1 MFNEHNKSMAKAEKL
16 EFQTEVS
23 QLLKLMINSV
33 YSEKEVF
40 VRELV
45 SNASDA
51 CDKLRYLATTKE
63 KLLQSDPDL
72 KIKIEINKKD
82 NIVTIVD
89 NGIGMNK
96 KDLVNN
102 LGTIARSGTAQ
113 FIKEATETKDLSLIG
128 QFGVGFYSAFMVA
141 SDLKVVTRK
150 AGENKLWIWKS
161 DGESN
166 FTIEETDDL
175 DQLKS
180 NRGTKIFLTITK
192 ENKEFLDKIRI
203 EEIIRKYSDHI
214 SIPIFVQNYGDK
226 EEEKPEAINSA
237 LALWTRPKNKI
248 TKDQYKEFYNHVGQ
262 MFDDPWMT
270 SHYKAEGQIEYTVL
284 NFIPSTKP
292 FDLYDPARENRLK
305 LYVKKVFITDNCPE
319 LIPPYLRFLRGVIDS
334 EDLPLNISREMLQ
347 NNPVVKKIRNALV
360 KRTINDLKKK
370 LVADRASFEQ
380 FWSNFGPVIKEGIY
394 EDFEKKDN
402 LLEIALFKN
411 SNSTKLITLDEYIET
426 MDKKQKDIYF
436 ITGDSYDN
444 IINNPRLEGYKSRG
458 INVLILDDPVD
469 SFWTSSTPSFKE
481 KNIKSI
487 TKGID
492 DLDNIGKKKKDE
504 KEKKEDKSIEPLIV
518 LLKEKLKDKVK
529 DVRTSSRLTE
539 SPVCLVADESSMDP
553 QLEKILQQHNQLQ
566 QGISLKILELNPDH
580 KLIKKLAK
588 MSKDKSLIGDI
599 ENIAI
604 LLYEQSMILDGEKPS
619 DPVNFSKKLID
630 TISASIN

>member
-1 MFNEHNKSMAKAEKL
+1 MAKSEKL

-72 KIKIEINKKD
+72 KIQIEIDKKE
-82 NIVTIVD
+82 NQITITD
-89 NGIGMNK
+89 NGIGMNRD
-96 KDLVNN
+96 DLVNN

-141 SDLKVVTRK
+141 SDLTVITRK
-150 AGENKLWIWKS
+150 AGEKKLWIWKS

-166 FTIEETDDL
+166 FTIDESDDL
-175 DQLKS
+175 EQLNS
-180 NRGTKIFLTITK
+180 NRGTKIILSITK
-192 ENKEFLDKIRI
+192 EGKEYLEKTRI

-214 SIPIFVQNYGDK
+214 SIPIFVRDTKDK
-226 EEEKPEAINSA
+226 EDEKPEAINSA

-248 TKDQYKEFYNHVGQ
+248 TKEQYKEFYNHVGQ
-262 MFDDPWMT
+262 MFDDPWLT

-360 KRTINDLKKK
+360 RRTIGDLKKK
-370 LVADRASFEQ
+370 LANDRSSYEE

-394 EDFEKKDN
+394 EDTEKKDT

-411 SNSTKLITLDEYIET
+411 SNSSKLITLDEYIEA
-426 MDKKQKDIYF
+426 MGKKQSDIYF
-436 ITGDSYDN
+436 ITGDSYN
-444 IINNPRLEGYKSRG
+444 NVINNPSLEGYKSRG
-458 INVLILDDPVD
+458 INVLILDDAVD
-469 SFWTSSTPSFKE
+469 SFWTSATPNFKE
-481 KNIKSI
+481 KNIKSV
-487 TKGID
+487 TKGVD
-492 DLDNIGKKKKDE
+492 DLDSISKKKTDD
-504 KEKKEDKSIEPLIV
+504 KEKKEDKSLEPLIV
-518 LLKEKLKDKVK
+518 LLKDKLKEKVK

-539 SPVCLVADESSMDP
+539 SPVCLVVDESAMDP

-566 QGISLKILELNPDH
+566 QAASLKILEINPDH

-588 MSKDKSLIGDI
+588 MSKDKASVGDI
-599 ENIAI
+599 ENIGI

-630 TISASIN
+630 TISASLR

>member
-1 MFNEHNKSMAKAEKL
+1 MAKSEKL

-72 KIKIEINKKD
+72 KIQIEIDKKE
-82 NIVTIVD
+82 NQITITD
-89 NGIGMNK
+89 NGIGMNRD
-96 KDLVNN
+96 DLVNN

-141 SDLKVVTRK
+141 SDLTVITRK
-150 AGENKLWIWKS
+150 AGEKKLWIWKS

-166 FTIEETDDL
+166 FTIDESDDL
-175 DQLKS
+175 EQLNS
-180 NRGTKIFLTITK
+180 NRGTKIILSITK
-192 ENKEFLDKIRI
+192 EGKEYLEKTRI

-214 SIPIFVQNYGDK
+214 SIPIFVRDTKDK
-226 EEEKPEAINSA
+226 EDEKPEAINSA

-248 TKDQYKEFYNHVGQ
+248 TKEQYKEFYNHVGQ
-262 MFDDPWMT
+262 MFDDPWLT

-360 KRTINDLKKK
+360 RRTIGDLKKK
-370 LVADRASFEQ
+370 LANDRSSYEE

-394 EDFEKKDN
+394 EDTEKKDT

-411 SNSTKLITLDEYIET
+411 SNSSKLITLDEYIEA
-426 MDKKQKDIYF
+426 MGKKQSDIYF
-436 ITGDSYDN
+436 ITGDSYN
-444 IINNPRLEGYKSRG
+444 NVINNPSLEGYKSRG
-458 INVLILDDPVD
+458 INVLILDDAVD
-469 SFWTSSTPSFKE
+469 SFWTSATPNFKE
-481 KNIKSI
+481 KNIKSV
-487 TKGID
+487 TKGVD
-492 DLDNIGKKKKDE
+492 DLDSISKKKTDD
-504 KEKKEDKSIEPLIV
+504 KEKKEDKSLEPLIV
-518 LLKEKLKDKVK
+518 LLKDKLKEKVK

-539 SPVCLVADESSMDP
+539 SPVCLVVDESAMDP

-566 QGISLKILELNPDH
+566 QAASLKILEINPDH

-588 MSKDKSLIGDI
+588 MSKDKASVGDI
-599 ENIAI
+599 ENIGI

-630 TISASIN
+630 TISASLS

>member
-1 MFNEHNKSMAKAEKL
+1 MAKSEKL

-72 KIKIEINKKD
+72 KIQIEIDKKE
-82 NIVTIVD
+82 NQITITD
-89 NGIGMNK
+89 NGIGMNRD
-96 KDLVNN
+96 DLVNN

-141 SDLKVVTRK
+141 SDLTVITRK
-150 AGENKLWIWKS
+150 AGEKKLWIWKS

-166 FTIEETDDL
+166 FTIDESDDL
-175 DQLKS
+175 EQLNS
-180 NRGTKIFLTITK
+180 NRGTKIILSITK
-192 ENKEFLDKIRI
+192 EGKEYLEKIRI

-214 SIPIFVQNYGDK
+214 SIPIFVRDIKDK
-226 EEEKPEAINSA
+226 EDEKPEAINSA

-248 TKDQYKEFYNHVGQ
+248 TKEQYKEFYNHVGQ
-262 MFDDPWMT
+262 MFDDPWLT

-360 KRTINDLKKK
+360 RRTIGDLKKK
-370 LVADRASFEQ
+370 LTNDRASYEE

-394 EDFEKKDN
+394 EDTEKKDT

-411 SNSTKLITLDEYIET
+411 SNSTKLITLDEYIDS
-426 MDKKQKDIYF
+426 MSKKQKDIYF
-436 ITGDSYDN
+436 ITGDSYTN
-444 IINNPRLEGYKSRG
+444 VINNPSLEGYKSRG
-458 INVLILDDPVD
+458 INVLILDDAVD
-469 SFWTSSTPSFKE
+469 SFWTSSTPNFKE
-481 KNIKSI
+481 KNIKSVS
-487 TKGID
+487 KGVD
-492 DLDNIGKKKKDE
+492 DLESISKKKTDDKD
-504 KEKKEDKSIEPLIV
+504 KKEDKSLEPLII
-518 LLKEKLKDKVK
+518 LLKDKLKDKVK

-539 SPVCLVADESSMDP
+539 SPVCLVVDESAMDP

-566 QGISLKILELNPDH
+566 QGAALKILEINPDH

-588 MSKDKSLIGDI
+588 MSKDKASVGDI
-599 ENIAI
+599 ENIGI

-630 TISASIN
+630 TISASIK

>member
-1 MFNEHNKSMAKAEKL
+1 MAKSEKL

-72 KIKIEINKKD
+72 KIQIEIDKKE
-82 NIVTIVD
+82 NQITITD
-89 NGIGMNK
+89 NGIGMNRD
-96 KDLVNN
+96 DLVNN

-141 SDLKVVTRK
+141 SDLTVITRK
-150 AGENKLWIWKS
+150 AGEKKLWIWKS

-166 FTIEETDDL
+166 FTIDESDDL
-175 DQLKS
+175 EQLNS
-180 NRGTKIFLTITK
+180 NRGTKIILSITK
-192 ENKEFLDKIRI
+192 EGKEYLEKTRI

-214 SIPIFVQNYGDK
+214 SIPIFVRDTKDK
-226 EEEKPEAINSA
+226 EDEKPEAINSA

-248 TKDQYKEFYNHVGQ
+248 TKEQYKEFYNHVGQ
-262 MFDDPWMT
+262 MFDDPWLT

-292 FDLYDPARENRLK
+292 FDLYDPARENILK

-360 KRTINDLKKK
+360 RRTIGDLKKK
-370 LVADRASFEQ
+370 LANDRSSYEE

-394 EDFEKKDN
+394 EDTEKKDT

-411 SNSTKLITLDEYIET
+411 SNSSKLITLDEYIEA
-426 MDKKQKDIYF
+426 MGKKQNDIYF
-436 ITGDSYDN
+436 ITGDSYN
-444 IINNPRLEGYKSRG
+444 NVINNPSLEGYKSRG
-458 INVLILDDPVD
+458 INVLILDDAVD
-469 SFWTSSTPSFKE
+469 SFWTSATPNFKE
-481 KNIKSI
+481 KNIKSV
-487 TKGID
+487 TKGVD
-492 DLDNIGKKKKDE
+492 DLDSISKKKTDDKD
-504 KEKKEDKSIEPLIV
+504 KKEDKSLEPLIV
-518 LLKEKLKDKVK
+518 LLKDKLKEKVK

-539 SPVCLVADESSMDP
+539 SPVCLVVDESAMDP

-566 QGISLKILELNPDH
+566 QAASLKILEINPDH

-588 MSKDKSLIGDI
+588 MSKDKASVGDI
-599 ENIAI
+599 ENIGI

-630 TISASIN
+630 TISASLS

>member
-1 MFNEHNKSMAKAEKL
+1 MAKSEKL

-72 KIKIEINKKD
+72 KIQIEIDKKE
-82 NIVTIVD
+82 NQITITD
-89 NGIGMNK
+89 NGIGMNRD
-96 KDLVNN
+96 DLVNN

-141 SDLKVVTRK
+141 SDLTVITRK
-150 AGENKLWIWKS
+150 AGEKKLWIWKS

-166 FTIEETDDL
+166 FTIDESDDL
-175 DQLKS
+175 EQLNS
-180 NRGTKIFLTITK
+180 NRGTKIILSITK
-192 ENKEFLDKIRI
+192 EGKEYLEKTRI

-214 SIPIFVQNYGDK
+214 SIPIFVRDTKDK
-226 EEEKPEAINSA
+226 EDEKPEAINSA

-248 TKDQYKEFYNHVGQ
+248 TKEQYKEFYNHVGQ
-262 MFDDPWMT
+262 MFDDPWLT

-360 KRTINDLKKK
+360 RRTIGDLKKK
-370 LVADRASFEQ
+370 LANDRSSYEE

-394 EDFEKKDN
+394 EDTEKKDT

-411 SNSTKLITLDEYIET
+411 SNSSKLITLDEYIEA
-426 MDKKQKDIYF
+426 MGKKQNDIYF
-436 ITGDSYDN
+436 ITGDSYN
-444 IINNPRLEGYKSRG
+444 NVINNPSLEGYKSRG
-458 INVLILDDPVD
+458 INVLILDDAVD
-469 SFWTSSTPSFKE
+469 SFWTSSTPNFKE

-487 TKGID
+487 TKGVD
-492 DLDNIGKKKKDE
+492 DLDSISKKKTDDKD
-504 KEKKEDKSIEPLIV
+504 KKEDKSLEPLIV
-518 LLKEKLKDKVK
+518 LLKDKLKEKVK

-539 SPVCLVADESSMDP
+539 SPVCLVVDESAMDP

-566 QGISLKILELNPDH
+566 QAASLKILEINPDH

-588 MSKDKSLIGDI
+588 MCKDKASIGDI
-599 ENIAI
+599 ENIGI

-630 TISASIN
+630 TISASLR

>member
-1 MFNEHNKSMAKAEKL
+1 MAKAEKL

-82 NIVTIVD
+82 NLVTIVD

-96 KDLVNN
+96 KDLVSN

-166 FTIEETDDL
+166 FTIEESDDL
-175 DQLKS
+175 DQLNS
-180 NRGTKIFLTITK
+180 NRGTKIILTITK
-192 ENKEFLDKIRI
+192 ENKEFLDKTRI

-214 SIPIFVQNYGDK
+214 SIPIFVQNSGDK

-370 LVADRASFEQ
+370 LAADRASFEQ
-380 FWSNFGPVIKEGIY
+380 FWVNFGPVIKEGIY

-402 LLEIALFKN
+402 LL
-411 SNSTKLITLDEYIET
+411 
-426 MDKKQKDIYF
+426 
-436 ITGDSYDN
+436 
-444 IINNPRLEGYKSRG
+444 
-458 INVLILDDPVD
+458 
-469 SFWTSSTPSFKE
+469 
-481 KNIKSI
+481 
-487 TKGID
+487 
-492 DLDNIGKKKKDE
+492 
-504 KEKKEDKSIEPLIV
+504 
-518 LLKEKLKDKVK
+518 
-529 DVRTSSRLTE
+529 
-539 SPVCLVADESSMDP
+539 
-553 QLEKILQQHNQLQ
+553 
-566 QGISLKILELNPDH
+566 
-580 KLIKKLAK
+580 
-588 MSKDKSLIGDI
+588 
-599 ENIAI
+599 
-604 LLYEQSMILDGEKPS
+604 
-619 DPVNFSKKLID
+619 
-630 TISASIN
+630 

>member
-1 MFNEHNKSMAKAEKL
+1 MAKSEKL

-72 KIKIEINKKD
+72 KIQIEIDKKESL
-82 NIVTIVD
+82 ITITD
-89 NGIGMNK
+89 NGIGMDRD
-96 KDLVNN
+96 DLVNN

-113 FIKEATETKDLSLIG
+113 FIKEATENKDLSLIG

-141 SDLKVVTRK
+141 SDLKVITRK
-150 AGENKLWIWKS
+150 AGDKKIWIWKS

-166 FTIEETDDL
+166 FTIEESDDL
-175 DQLKS
+175 ELLNS
-180 NRGTKIFLTITK
+180 NRGTKVILSITK
-192 ENKEFLDKIRI
+192 EGKEYLEKIRI

-214 SIPIFVQNYGDK
+214 SIPIFVRDIKDK
-226 EEEKPEAINSA
+226 VDEKPEAINSA

-248 TKDQYKEFYNHVGQ
+248 TKEQYKEFYNHVGQ
-262 MFDDPWMT
+262 MYDDPWLT

-360 KRTINDLKKK
+360 RRTIGDLKKK
-370 LVADRASFEQ
+370 LANDRSAYEE

-394 EDFEKKDN
+394 EDAEKKDT

-426 MDKKQKDIYF
+426 MGKKQKDIYF
-436 ITGDSYDN
+436 ITGDKYDN
-444 IINNPRLEGYKSRG
+444 VINNPSLEGYKSRG
-458 INVLILDDPVD
+458 VNVLILDDAVD
-469 SFWTSSTPSFKE
+469 SFWTSSTPNYKE
-481 KNIKSI
+481 KNIKSV
-487 TKGID
+487 TKGVD
-492 DLDNIGKKKKDE
+492 DLDSISKKKTDDKD
-504 KEKKEDKSIEPLIV
+504 KKEDKSLEPLII
-518 LLKEKLKDKVK
+518 LLKDKLKDKVK

-539 SPVCLVADESSMDP
+539 SPVCLVVDESAMDP

-566 QGISLKILELNPDH
+566 QGASLKILEINPDH

-588 MSKDKSLIGDI
+588 MSKDKASIGDI
-599 ENIAI
+599 ENIGI

-619 DPVNFSKKLID
+619 DPVSFSKKLID
-630 TISASIN
+630 TISASIS